1 LSNPLEATGELL
13 TNLIKL
19 VISRKN
25 YIIMTDQEL
34 KELGPA
40 QLLEYFEECVVK
52 SQKSPEDVQALLLK
66 ERVKTHIVCELAML
80 VMLK

>member
-1 LSNPLEATGELL
+1 
-13 TNLIKL
+13 
-19 VISRKN
+19 
-25 YIIMTDQEL
+25 MTDQEL